1 MDWVNVGSC
10 FDVCKKGRSG
20 GPSIAT
26 PLCVKT
32 HIALR
37 ALSLRLRRRIS
48 GNLDEVYSRE
58 NIMSKHRSE
67 LQNEVARAL
76 IESKAVDLE
85 VVGKVLGQF
94 GARAI
99 QYGER
104 FGGSLTASRPPSTR
118 SAPADSTWLVAA
130 GVPFSVRTGTPT

>member
-1 MDWVNVGSC
+1 VDWVNVGSC
-10 FDVCKKGRSG
+10 FDVCKKGHSV

-32 HIALR
+32 HIVLR
-37 ALSLRLRRRIS
+37 ALALRLRRRIS

-94 GARAI
+94 GARAAMSGETI
-99 QYGER
+99 GAIIGRRCWDICIPPEPYGVN
-104 FGGSLTASRPPSTR
+104 
-118 SAPADSTWLVAA
+118 VAEIA
-130 GVPFSVRTGTPT
+130 GAANR